1 MKKVFTTIALVAGMV
16 TAAEAQ
22 TTKEEAKADN
32 GAKVEVKAEAD
43 SAATGEKKKT
53 RVGKFLQSK
62 KEQLAKEW
70 KTVTGVPDTT
80 AAADTTNK
88 KTPDPKAADPKAK
101 VKSGA
106 KDEKKKSATPMID
119 AIGEGAKKII
129 PKLKK
134 N

>member
-1 MKKVFTTIALVAGMV
+1 MKKIFTTIALVAGMV

-22 TTKEEAKADN
+22 TTKKEAA
-32 GAKVEVKAEAD
+32 AD
-43 SAATGEKKKT
+43 SAAVKVEADTAATDQKKKT

-88 KTPDPKAADPKAK
+88 KALDPARPADPKAK
-101 VKSGA
+101 VKSGTN
-106 KDEKKKSATPMID
+106 DEKKKSPTPMID
-119 AIGEGAKKII
+119 AIGEGARKII

>member
-1 MKKVFTTIALVAGMV
+1 MV

-22 TTKEEAKADN
+22 TKKPEEAKADN
-32 GAKVEVKAEAD
+32 TVKVEVKAEAD

-88 KTPDPKAADPKAK
+88 KAAEPAQPVDPKAK
-101 VKSGA
+101 VKSA
-106 KDEKKKSATPMID
+106 PKDDKKKSATPMID
-119 AIGEGAKKII
+119 AIGEGAKKLI